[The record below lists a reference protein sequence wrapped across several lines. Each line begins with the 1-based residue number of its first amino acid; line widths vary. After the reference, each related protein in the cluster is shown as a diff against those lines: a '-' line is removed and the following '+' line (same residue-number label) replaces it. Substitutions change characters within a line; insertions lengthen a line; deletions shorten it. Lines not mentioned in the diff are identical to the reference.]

1 MRLVWVL
8 AFVPIV
14 GLFGDTARADP
25 YPWCAVYGSNHGG
38 ASNCYMLTLQQC
50 REAVSG
56 VGGFCEPNQ
65 FYDGQPVRTPEDPPL
80 GRRRPK
86 PQPR

>member
-1 MRLVWVL
+1 MRFIYAL
-8 AFVPIV
+8 AFVLIV
-14 GLFGDTARADP
+14 GLASDTARADP

-65 FYDGQPVRTPEDPPL
+65 FYDGLPVRTPEDGPPI
-80 GRRRPK
+80 RRRSS
-86 PQPR
+86 PRR